1 MHSHVFLVGLCGIF
15 LLCNTDAFLPQ
26 TAPSWV
32 SFSQTRLYAAEGDA
46 LKIIIAG
53 APASGKGTQCEII
66 KEKYG
71 VVHLST
77 GDMLRAAVAD
87 QTEVGKAAKE
97 YMDSGKL
104 VPDDVI
110 IGVVSIFLSRIGV
123 FFATPRPEHCI
134 PTRYF
139 LFPAVEKYRL
149 KTVLRVQTV
158 RTKVGSWMDF
168 LAQKH
173 RLLLLQMPESLRTVL
188 FSSMYRMKSWWNAL
202 LAEEQIL

>member
-1 MHSHVFLVGLCGIF
+1 M
-15 LLCNTDAFLPQ
+15 
-26 TAPSWV
+26 
-32 SFSQTRLYAAEGDA
+32 SFRQSRLYAATPDGNA

-66 KEKYG
+66 KESYG

-110 IGVVSIFLSRIGV
+110 IGVV
-123 FFATPRPEHCI
+123 C
-134 PTRYF
+134 
-139 LFPAVEKYRL
+139 RL
-149 KTVLRVQTV
+149 
-158 RTKVGSWMDF
+158 
-168 LAQKH
+168 
-173 RLLLLQMPESLRTVL
+173 
-188 FSSMYRMKSWWNAL
+188 
-202 LAEEQIL
+202 